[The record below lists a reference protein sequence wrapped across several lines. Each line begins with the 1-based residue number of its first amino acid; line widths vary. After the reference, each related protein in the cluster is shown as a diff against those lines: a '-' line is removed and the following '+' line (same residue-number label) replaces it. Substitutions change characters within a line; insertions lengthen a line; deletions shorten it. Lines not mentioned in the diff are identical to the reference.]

1 LLVRSSR
8 ERDRQRW
15 RSGSP
20 ALAIGAPPLAR
31 ARLALVTGALVA
43 LAAAEGCA
51 RSGPAPASDAAAGE
65 TPSAEAAASST
76 AATTATAEDAATAES
91 KDGGGDDSGIMN
103 VTAVPTAAVAALVNP
118 FRLPPYSGPTGS
130 VEGTITVTGDMAP
143 ATPGDFSR
151 CPGAERAW
159 GRAFREGTPTKGIR
173 PLADAVVV
181 VTGYSNFFMPEKQEA
196 KEVVIEDCAYT
207 TRTATMTFGQRLDVR
222 NLSKDFWTP
231 VLEPGSNMVLMMA
244 TPKGDPAKIYPKEAG
259 HYLLMD
265 RDRKYVNVD
274 VYTFLHPLHGSS
286 DLTGH
291 YRIDGL
297 PVGKLKVSSTHPRIE
312 ANAKADLTVMAGVVH
327 KVDLVLKNVNRDA
340 GARSD
345 AGSVSAPLLH

>member
-1 LLVRSSR
+1 
-8 ERDRQRW
+8 
-15 RSGSP
+15 
-20 ALAIGAPPLAR
+20 
-31 ARLALVTGALVA
+31 
-43 LAAAEGCA
+43 
-51 RSGPAPASDAAAGE
+51 
-65 TPSAEAAASST
+65 
-76 AATTATAEDAATAES
+76 
-91 KDGGGDDSGIMN
+91 
-103 VTAVPTAAVAALVNP
+103 
-118 FRLPPYSGPTGS
+118 
-130 VEGTITVTGDMAP
+130 MAP

-181 VTGYSNFFMPEKQEA
+181 VTGYRGFFMPEKQEA

-207 TRTATMTFGQRLDVR
+207 TRTATMTFGQRLDVK

-231 VLEPGSNMVLMMA
+231 VLEPGANMVMMMA
-244 TPKGDPAKIYPKEAG
+244 PPKGDPAKIYPKQPG

-265 RDRKYVNVD
+265 RDRKYVVVD
-274 VYTFLHPLHGSS
+274 VYAFLHPLHGSS

-297 PVGKLKVSSTHPRIE
+297 PVGKVKVSSTHPRIE
-312 ANAKADLTVMAGVVH
+312 SNAEAELTVMAGVVH

-340 GARSD
+340 GARAAPD
-345 AGSVSAPLLH
+345 ASAPPLLR